1 MFTLRFRAI
10 STAIGIEDLVGHL
23 PKELKKITISHIF
36 NQTNNMNR
44 AIRFFLREK
53 FRRFEKFDA
62 YCYRWRHARCD
73 CSNAEIPQPTGA
85 GARNP
90 EKELRPRSSSEQ
102 GRGKCSKILQESGIV
117 RSAER
122 IL

>member
-1 MFTLRFRAI
+1 MRQGARLFAGYDHRDAAAL
-10 STAIGIEDLVGHL
+10 DVGADDVGSGRSL

-53 FRRFEKFDA
+53 FRRFEKLDA

-90 EKELRPRSSSEQ
+90 EKELRPGSSREQ
-102 GRGKCSKILQESGIV
+102 GR
-117 RSAER
+117 
-122 IL
+122 